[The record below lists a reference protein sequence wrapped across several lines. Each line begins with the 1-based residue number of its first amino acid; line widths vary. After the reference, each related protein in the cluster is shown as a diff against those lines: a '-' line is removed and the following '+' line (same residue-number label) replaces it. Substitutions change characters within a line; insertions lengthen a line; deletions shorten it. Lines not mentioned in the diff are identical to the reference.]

1 MTTAL
6 VQATPVSSADASSSG
21 ILSPPAG
28 STQQVQLAP
37 SGGGLFLIARGRSWE
52 GWELTTDLMAEIST
66 SGREVMA
73 STYLEIAE
81 YGVGASLEDAVADL
95 LTSLSDYR
103 ESLEK
108 REDRLGPP
116 AVHDLEKLRKLIVR
130 QLLD

>member
-1 MTTAL
+1 
-6 VQATPVSSADASSSG
+6 
-21 ILSPPAG
+21 
-28 STQQVQLAP
+28 
-37 SGGGLFLIARGRSWE
+37 
-52 GWELTTDLMAEIST
+52 MAEIST

-116 AVHDLEKLRKLIVR
+116 AVDDLERLRKLIIW
-130 QLLD
+130 QPSH

>member
-1 MTTAL
+1 
-6 VQATPVSSADASSSG
+6 
-21 ILSPPAG
+21 
-28 STQQVQLAP
+28 
-37 SGGGLFLIARGRSWE
+37 
-52 GWELTTDLMAEIST
+52 MAEIST